1 MRRQP
6 IAAAGYAAALIAGAL
21 ACSPHTGGQ
30 PSVGPPVPTAAPPIP
45 GFPDMSA
52 YAAAALPD
60 FAVIGP
66 PTSGATLLTP
76 DGMTCWLSSYP
87 MPEYAS
93 VSCTGPRPD
102 KGPGIWT
109 VSAERNGETSVVRQQ
124 EMPSEPT
131 APAIPARHVLNYE
144 SDVFC
149 GVDDN
154 GTTACR
160 VGDHGFV
167 LTPTSTQLF

>member
-6 IAAAGYAAALIAGAL
+6 ITAAAYAAVLIAGSL
-21 ACSPHTGGQ
+21 ACSPNTSSQ
-30 PSVGPPVPTAAPPIP
+30 PTVEPSAPTSTPPIP

-52 YAAAALPD
+52 YAAATLSD
-60 FAVIGP
+60 FAVSGP

-93 VSCTGPRPD
+93 VSCTGQRPD
-102 KGPGIWT
+102 KGGGIWT
-109 VSAERNGETSVVRQQ
+109 VSAERNGETSVVQQ
-124 EMPSEPT
+124 HEMPSEPT
-131 APAIPARHVLNYE
+131 APALPERHVLNYE

-167 LTPTSTQLF
+167 LTPTSTKLF